1 MKHNPRDKRFAID
14 RDIRDRIVR
23 GVYPPGSRLPVRVE
37 LEREF
42 RVSSN
47 TMQHALDLL
56 IQDGYVI
63 PCGREGTFVS
73 ERPPCFS
80 RIALIFPEP
89 EEEAVGQNQFY
100 RAFRNELNHVSER
113 MNLSF
118 QLIDGVAL
126 LGNFNKINALF
137 SDIRERRLAGMIF
150 LAVPR
155 CFADTPLVDA
165 PDVARVAISNSFVFN
180 IPAVWVDYLG
190 FYRKA
195 IAHLAQEG
203 CRRPAFLV
211 DPYSL
216 ETFLEFAAEELP
228 RHGLP
233 FCRRLIQEVHLT
245 SSRGLENLVELLFAP
260 DNPERPDSLVVGDD
274 NRLSLITARL
284 KELGFYGPNSI
295 KIVSL
300 ANFPW
305 PTTSHLPVFRIG
317 FDVSQIL
324 QLCAELLIRQA
335 KGEAVQEITMLP
347 ALYEHEIQ
355 L

>member
-14 RDIRDRIVR
+14 REIRNRIVR
-23 GVYPPGSRLPVRVE
+23 GTYPPGSRLPVRVE

-42 RVSSN
+42 GVSSN

-80 RIALIFPEP
+80 RIALIFPDP
-89 EEEAVGQNQFY
+89 EEEAVRTNQFF
-100 RAFRNELNHVSER
+100 RAFRNELVHVSER

-118 QLIDGVAL
+118 QLIDGIAL
-126 LGNFNKINALF
+126 LGNFSKINALF
-137 SDIRERRLAGMIF
+137 NDIKERRLAGMIF
-150 LAVPR
+150 LAVPS
-155 CFADTPLVDA
+155 CFADTPLFDE
-165 PDVARVAISNSFVFN
+165 PDVARVAISNSFVYN
-180 IPAVWVDYLG
+180 IPAVWVDYRG

-195 IAHLAQEG
+195 ITYLAQEG

-211 DPYSL
+211 DPFFLASFQSL
-216 ETFLEFAAEELP
+216 AEEELP
-228 RHGLP
+228 RHGLQYHP
-233 FCRRLIQEVHLT
+233 RLIQEVHLK
-245 SSRGLENLVELLFAP
+245 SSLGLENLVELLFAP
-260 DNPERPDSLVVGDD
+260 DKPELPDSLVVGDD
-274 NRLSLITARL
+274 NCLGLITARL
-284 KELGFYGPNSI
+284 KKLGFYGRNGI

-305 PTTSHLPVFRIG
+305 PTTSYLPVFRIG

-324 QLCAELLIRQA
+324 QICAELLIRQV
-335 KGEAVQEITMLP
+335 KGETVEKMTMLP
-347 ALYEHEIQ
+347 ALYEHEIR